1 MLHVS
6 RQFVQASNLG
16 LRAGG
21 RRLSTSNVV
30 ARELQLFRGG
40 VHNGASSQILSGGL
54 PQAQAC
60 RWKSAVPLETSQQ
73 QQQPDDSPKKLPI
86 PDFNDSKAAY
96 EAKSNFEL
104 FRAFLVFN
112 LCRIQFIVKH
122 SETLLTYSR
131 KILGGTI
138 QDALL
143 KASLF
148 GHFCAGEDEERIK
161 PVLLKMQSSGI
172 GSILDYAHEDDGE
185 SSSNSS
191 KPAAPLDV
199 DDVFQNANPKVRIYD
214 YASELQCDRHVDTFK
229 RCINAVQ
236 NLDADGYSAMKI
248 TALGNPKLL
257 GKMSQA
263 LREVKNLYSK
273 FDVDGD
279 GVISRKE
286 FEAGYNFFFRTE
298 NPSDLDEFYEIL
310 DPHNTGRVDYIMW
323 SMLLT
328 PSDLPNITSK
338 CKEVG
343 PLSLSA
349 PTEEEVELMEAMFN
363 RGHELA
369 KEASKC
375 GTRLLID
382 AEQFRFQP
390 AIDNLVLD
398 LQRHY
403 NATDKTDKPI
413 IYNTYQCYLKDTA
426 ERLVTDLERS
436 KIHSFHFGAK
446 LVRGAY
452 MEGER
457 ALAESLQYESPIHD
471 TIEDTH
477 KCYNDS
483 VEYLLRKSVRTER
496 KIELMV
502 ASHNQESIEK
512 AIKVMDE
519 LNIDPA
525 ASTICFAQLYGMSDN
540 LTYNLGQKG
549 FRAYKYVPYGE
560 VGEVMPYLVRRA
572 QENSSISGGAANE
585 LKMIGAELK
594 RRMGFASA

>member
-1 MLHVS
+1 MLQVS
-6 RQFVQASNLG
+6 RQFVQLSNRS
-16 LRAGG
+16 LRAG
-21 RRLSTSNVV
+21 RRLSTSNNGVV
-30 ARELQLFRGG
+30 ARELQLFRG
-40 VHNGASSQILSGGL
+40 VNSGASSQIGGAL
-54 PQAQAC
+54 AQPQQQTC
-60 RWKSAVPLETSQQ
+60 RWKSAMPLETAQQ
-73 QQQPDDSPKKLPI
+73 QQQKNDSPNKKLPI
-86 PDFNDSKAAY
+86 PDFNDSKASF

-104 FRAFLVFN
+104 FRAYFVFN
-112 LCRIQFIVKH
+112 LCRVQFIVRH
-122 SETLLTYSR
+122 SETLLQYSR
-131 KILGGTI
+131 KILGATI
-138 QDALL
+138 QDAIL

-161 PVLLKMQSSGI
+161 PVLLKMQASGV

-185 SSSNSS
+185 SSPAPSNN
-191 KPAAPLDV
+191 APLDV
-199 DDVFQNANPKVRIYD
+199 DAVFENANPKVRMYE
-214 YASELQCDRHVDTFK
+214 YETEAQCDRHVDTFK
-229 RCINAVQ
+229 RCIQAVQ

-263 LREVKNLYSK
+263 LREIKNLYSK

-279 GVISRKE
+279 GVISREE
-286 FEAGYNFFFRTE
+286 FERGFDFFFRTD
-298 NPSDLDEFYEIL
+298 NPNELEEFYEVL
-310 DPHNTGRVDYIMW
+310 DPNNTGRVDYIMW

-338 CKEVG
+338 CREAG

-349 PTEEEVELMEAMFN
+349 PTEEEVELMEAMFE
-363 RGHELA
+363 RGHILA

-382 AEQFRFQP
+382 AEQYRFQP
-390 AIDNLVLD
+390 AIDNLVLN

-413 IYNTYQCYLKDTA
+413 IYNTYQCYLKDTQ
-426 ERLVTDLERS
+426 ERLVTDMERS
-436 KIHSFHFGAK
+436 KLHSYHFGAK

-477 KCYNDS
+477 ACYNDS
-483 VEYLLRKSVRTER
+483 VEYLLRKSVRTGR
-496 KIELMV
+496 KVELMV

-512 AIKVMDE
+512 AIKIMDE
-519 LNIDPA
+519 VNIDPSS
-525 ASTICFAQLYGMSDN
+525 STICFAQLYGMSDN

-549 FRAYKYVPYGE
+549 FRAYKYVPCKFFRWRFYGCT
-560 VGEVMPYLVRRA
+560 
-572 QENSSISGGAANE
+572 Q
-585 LKMIGAELK
+585 IGKCIWKKIA
-594 RRMGFASA
+594 FAF